1 MSRTLDVLLYGQVVG
16 QVTQTP
22 QGGQTFSYD
31 REYLTAPNATPLSLA
46 MPLAPDNYPRK
57 RIVPWMLGLLPDRG
71 EVRDRWAQ
79 RFGVSPENP
88 FALLEHMGLDCA
100 GAVQFAADGVE
111 AALGRG
117 SDLVEL
123 DESAI
128 GERLSSLRVDPDTWT
143 VSGERWSLAGA
154 QAKFA
159 LARDRAGRWYEA
171 TGAAPSTH
179 IIKPGIGQYRDQ
191 ALNEHI
197 CMRTAALLGIA
208 TASTEFTEFDGQ
220 PALVVSRYDRR
231 RVRDSEEVQRV
242 HQEDMCQ
249 AMSVYPNK
257 KYESSG
263 GPTAARIA
271 SLLGTRST
279 APVDDVRHFV
289 RAVAYNYLIG
299 APDAHAKNY
308 SVLLAGSDVR
318 TAPLYDIASGFPY
331 EPTRADH
338 ELDLAAMA
346 IGGKRRFGS
355 VESRHWDRFAR
366 ECRVDEDWLRT
377 EVLDICRTV
386 PDAMATE
393 FAPYAT
399 SHPDLRDRMLTAV
412 ESHTTRSAAAISSP
426 QAGDW
431 IAPGHAQARAR
442 IDVRAD

>member
-1 MSRTLDVLLYGQVVG
+1 VSRSLHVLLYGQVVG
-16 QVTQTP
+16 EVTQTP
-22 QGGQTFSYD
+22 QGGHTFSYD
-31 REYLTAPNATPLSLA
+31 TDYLSAPNATPLSLS
-46 MPLAPDNYPRK
+46 MPLTTDTYPRG

-79 RFGVSPENP
+79 LLSVSPENP

-100 GAVQFAADGVE
+100 GAVQFVAGSIEDAR
-111 AALGRG
+111 GRG
-117 SDLVEL
+117 SDLIEL

-128 GERLSSLRVDPDTWT
+128 GERLASLRDDPDTWT

-179 IIKPGIGQYRDQ
+179 IIKPGIGQFRDQ

-197 CMRTAALLGIA
+197 CMRTATRLGIA
-208 TASTEFTEFDGQ
+208 AARTEFIEFDGH
-220 PALVVSRYDRR
+220 PALVVTRYDRR
-231 RVRDSEEVQRV
+231 RVRDSEEILRV

-249 AMSVYPNK
+249 ALSVYPNR

-271 SLLGTRST
+271 NLLATRSS
-279 APVDDVRHFV
+279 APIEDVRPFV

-308 SVLLAGSDVR
+308 SVLLAGADVR
-318 TAPLYDIASGFPY
+318 AAPLYDIASGFPY

-346 IGGKRRFGS
+346 IGGKRAFGT
-355 VESRHWDRFAR
+355 VEGRHWDRLAKA
-366 ECRVDEDWLRT
+366 CQVDVDWLRL
-377 EVLDICRTV
+377 EVSDLCESI

-399 SHPDLRDRMLTAV
+399 SHAGLRDRMLTAV
-412 ESHTTRSAAAISSP
+412 KSHVKRSLAALSAP
-426 QAGDW
+426 QIGVW
-431 IAPGHAQARAR
+431 TAPAHSRARTR
-442 IDVRAD
+442 IDVRDS